1 MKSLSLPNGKV
12 MFWTRL
18 GSIFLIQEIHRT
30 QPPMPWRYIVFSV
43 VILTAAC
50 GASKRLVGFRADDD
64 ATKSTAKPAVS
75 AETISGSSIAPGGA
89 GGRQS

>member
-12 MFWTRL
+12 MFWARL
-18 GSIFLIQEIHRT
+18 DSIFLIQEIHRT
-30 QPPMPWRYIVFSV
+30 QSTHALALHRFSV

-50 GASKRLVGFRADDD
+50 GASKRLVGLRQSED
-64 ATKSTAKPAVS
+64 TKNSAAKPAVS
-75 AETISGSSIAPGGA
+75 ADTISGSSIAPGGA